1 MTSAAVLAA
10 TNNSGGAGTLI
21 LPLILIVFVAFMFLS
36 QRRRRTSAAQMRQGL
51 GPGAVV
57 ITAGGL
63 HATVLSVDG
72 GVVSLEVAPGVVC
85 QFEAASIARVVSR
98 PGDALDGSAAGAGG
112 ISTGT
117 SGGAGALRRVQD
129 EEVSLRKLPPDD
141 QPPPASERL
150 A

>member
-10 TNNSGGAGTLI
+10 TSNSGGVGTLI

-36 QRRRRTSAAQMRQGL
+36 QRRRRTALAQARQGL

-63 HATVLSVDG
+63 HATVQSVDG

-98 PGDALDGSAAGAGG
+98 PGDALGGSHDGDGST
-112 ISTGT
+112 TGT
-117 SGGAGALRRVQD
+117 SGSSGALRRVQD

-141 QPPPASERL
+141 QPPPVSERL

>member
-10 TNNSGGAGTLI
+10 TSNSGGVGTLI

-36 QRRRRTSAAQMRQGL
+36 QRRRRSALARARQGL

-57 ITAGGL
+57 VTAGGL
-63 HATVLSVDG
+63 HATVQSVDG

-98 PGDALDGSAAGAGG
+98 PGDALGGSHDGDGST
-112 ISTGT
+112 TGT
-117 SGGAGALRRVQD
+117 SGSSGALRRVQD

-141 QPPPASERL
+141 QPPPVSERL